1 MLKKIKSILAKIKS
15 MLADI
20 KIVLIYLIFAIVM
33 ICGYQFGWFEKSEE
47 SENINQS
54 MAETSISI
62 QKDFQTEGAK
72 LSEDESGLTQIVNGY
87 TYSANKPEFYMIDG
101 KGLLKVINVSE
112 VYFKI
117 DNPIDIH
124 CHIALDSSNKEQAI
138 KEINAIDI
146 KAVHE
151 LINDYTYHIDNP
163 IFHFVYND
171 NITELIEISKVYVKI
186 GRKIKVVCY
195 ETKGDA

>member
-1 MLKKIKSILAKIKS
+1 MLKKIAS
-15 MLADI
+15 MLKDI
-20 KIVLIYLIFAIVM
+20 QFVLVAFIFLIVM
-33 ICGYQFGWFEKSEE
+33 IGGLQLGLFEKLEK
-47 SENINQS
+47 SENINS
-54 MAETSISI
+54 MAEISLSI

-72 LSEDESGLTQIVNGY
+72 PSEDESGLTQIVNGY

-101 KGLLKVINVSE
+101 KGLLKAINVSE

-124 CHIALDSSNKEQAI
+124 CHIPLDRSNKEQAI
-138 KEINAIDI
+138 KGIGAIDI
-146 KAVHE
+146 KAVHG

-163 IFHFVYND
+163 NFHFVYDD
-171 NITELIEISKVYVKI
+171 NSTELIKVSKVYVKI

-195 ETKGDA
+195 ETKDDA

>member
-1 MLKKIKSILAKIKS
+1 MLKKIAS
-15 MLADI
+15 MLGDI
-20 KIVLIYLIFAIVM
+20 QIVLLYLIFVIFM
-33 ICGYQFGWFEKSEE
+33 ICGYQLGCFEESEE

-54 MAETSISI
+54 MTETSISI
-62 QKDFQTEGAK
+62 QKNFQTEDAEPSK
-72 LSEDESGLTQIVNGY
+72 AENGLAQIVNGY

-101 KGLLKVINVSE
+101 KGLLKAISVSE

-117 DNPIDIH
+117 DNPINIH
-124 CHIALDSSNKEQAI
+124 CHIPLDSSNKEQAI
-138 KEINAIDI
+138 KGINAIDI
-146 KAVHE
+146 KAVHG

-171 NITELIEISKVYVKI
+171 NTTELIEVSKVYVKI